1 MAAIKYLDY
10 AGLQVLVPQITTK
23 ISEGDAKAFKNFV
36 YDETTRTLKIYK
48 AETVT
53 ADTVADFTMTLPAD
67 VDVSGL
73 LEKLE
78 GATEGNVIV
87 ADVDGKVKDGG
98 VALSSLATKAEVE
111 AVDGKADANTEAIAA
126 INNEETGILK
136 QAKDYADGK
145 DTAIQAAKD
154 AADAAQADVDTL
166 EQTHATD
173 KAALE
178 ASIKG
183 ISDDYLKATDK
194 EELQENI
201 DTVNAAVER
210 LTNGVSADEVD
221 GVNDLIQYVKDHGTE
236 VTGMQSDI
244 SDNADAIE
252 AVADRTTTLE
262 GEMDTVEAAVATKV
276 EQEVYNTKVAALEG
290 EDTAIKGRLDAIE
303 EAIGEGGDIAS
314 QIDTKIGELDADV
327 TSTAVEEGKGLQV
340 QVVETDG
347 KVTAV
352 NVTGNFNLAYDSAG
366 SATAAQ
372 TNAQTYADGLNTAMD
387 TRVDALET
395 LVGEGTEAIPT
406 DDILAMFA

>member
-1 MAAIKYLDY
+1 MATKYLDY

-23 ISEGDAKAFKNFV
+23 ISEGDAKALKNFA
-36 YDETTRTLKIYK
+36 YDESTRTLKLYK

-53 ADTVADFTMTLPAD
+53 SETVADFTMTLPAD
-67 VDVSGL
+67 VDVSNFI
-73 LEKLE
+73 EKME
-78 GATEGNVIV
+78 GATEGNVVV
-87 ADVDGKVKDGG
+87 ANADGTVKDGG
-98 VALSSLATKAEVE
+98 VALTDLATKAEVE
-111 AVDGKADANTEAIAA
+111 AVDGKADANTEAIAV

-154 AADAAQADVDTL
+154 AADAAQAEVDAL

-303 EAIGEGGDIAS
+303 EAIGEGGDITS